1 MSVFKKKYD
10 GKSKHVPELDNHG
23 RPIPFNLELNKDLE
37 EHIDPVETGEL
48 SLPYYKLKKYLK
60 YKIK

>member
-10 GKSKHVPELDNHG
+10 GKSKHVPDLDNHG

-37 EHIDPVETGEL
+37 
-48 SLPYYKLKKYLK
+48 
-60 YKIK
+60 